1 MVKAKELK
9 LMRKRLGAADKIEN
23 PLQLLGGK
31 ASDPFFESTMDLH
44 AAMRLSY
51 KSSAELAVS
60 CIPVPNTL
68 LDQCLNLFECNM
80 GDQYRASSWGLD
92 MDAKRQE
99 FQDKKARFLVVTNSN
114 ADAGSEGHLLVA
126 FVHFR
131 FCYDDDDSP
140 EETVLYVYEI
150 QVHDK
155 FRRMGLGGRLM
166 GLVESIA
173 MAADLPKVM
182 LTVFKNSPALEFYM
196 RKLSY
201 TIDKCSPSQ
210 HGESTDYEILS
221 KVLKR

>member
-9 LMRKRLGAADKIEN
+9 LMRKRLGAADKIDN

-31 ASDPFFESTMDLH
+31 VSDPFFESTIDLH
-44 AAMRLSY
+44 TELRLSY
-51 KSSAELAVS
+51 KSSAELSVS
-60 CIPVPNTL
+60 CMPNTL

-92 MDAKRQE
+92 VDAKRQE
-99 FQDKKARFLVVTNSN
+99 FQDKKARFLVVTSSN
-114 ADAGSEGHLLVA
+114 ADACSEGHSLAA

-150 QVHDK
+150 QVHK
-155 FRRMGLGGRLM
+155 SFRRMGLGGRLM

-173 MAADLPKVM
+173 AAVDLPKVM
-182 LTVFKNSPALEFYM
+182 LTVFKTSPALEFYI

-201 TIDKCSPSQ
+201 TVDKSSPSQ
-210 HGESTDYEILS
+210 HEESTDFEILS